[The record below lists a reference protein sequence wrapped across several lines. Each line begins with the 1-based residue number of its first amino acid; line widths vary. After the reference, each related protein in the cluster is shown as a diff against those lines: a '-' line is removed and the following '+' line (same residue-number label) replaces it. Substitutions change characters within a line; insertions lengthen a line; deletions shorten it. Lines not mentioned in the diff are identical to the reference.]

1 LTVAKT
7 TFGNRNKEFHAVLTE
22 RVDAYF
28 TERGIE
34 RTANAEMVLKCTFW
48 VAGSIGFWALAI
60 FGGLPPL
67 FGLLAAM
74 TFGFFVVGIGFNIG
88 HDAIH
93 GAISKKPWLNTLLGF
108 SFDTIGAS
116 STMWALH
123 HNIMHHTWTNVP
135 KVDGDVELQPMIL
148 LYPIEKPPFFNRFQH
163 LYAWV
168 LYSFTSL
175 FWVTANNALQCAK
188 GDPRTGKKFPWTTW
202 IGVALGFLAHATLF
216 LVIPFV
222 FSGYAWW
229 QIGIGFVAMHMVGGF
244 TLAVVFQLAH
254 VVDGPEFPLAD
265 EDGVVEF
272 NWAAH
277 QMRTTANFAVQ
288 SPLNRFITGGLNQQ
302 IEHHLFPRICHIH
315 YRDLAPIVKQTAL
328 EHGLPYY
335 ENPSFRAAVASH
347 YRILRRNGRSSASE
361 VGQPVPAMRALQ
373 TERRAA

>member
-1 LTVAKT
+1 MTVAKT
-7 TFGNRNKEFHAVLTE
+7 TFGNRNKEFHAVLKD

-34 RTANAEMVLKCTFW
+34 RTANAEMVAKCTFW
-48 VAGSIGFWALAI
+48 AVGSVGFWALAI

-67 FGLLAAM
+67 LGLAAAM

-93 GAISKKPWLNTLLGF
+93 GAISRKPWLNTLLGF
-108 SFDTIGAS
+108 TFDAIGAN

-135 KVDGDVELQPMIL
+135 KVDGDIQLEPMVL
-148 LYPIEKPPFFNRFQH
+148 LYPVEKPPFINRFQH

-175 FWVTANNALQCAK
+175 FWVTANNVIQCAK
-188 GDPRTGKKFPWTTW
+188 GDPRTGKRFAWTAW
-202 IGVALGFLAHATLF
+202 VGVAIGFCFHATLF

-222 FSGYAWW
+222 FSDYTWW

-254 VVDGPEFPLAD
+254 VVDGPDFPLAD
-265 EDGVVEF
+265 ADGVLEY

-277 QMRTTANFAVQ
+277 QMRTTANFAVN
-288 SPLNRFITGGLNQQ
+288 SPINRFITGGLNQQ
-302 IEHHLFPRICHIH
+302 IEHHLFPRVCHIH
-315 YRDLAPIVKQTAL
+315 YQALAPIVKQTAL

-335 ENPSFRAAVASH
+335 ENPTFSAAVASH
-347 YRILRRNGRSSASE
+347 FRILRRNGRTSASDL
-361 VGQPVPAMRALQ
+361 VAQATTLPGRVD
-373 TERRAA
+373 ERIAA